1 MKREDCKILRKDDAL
16 KDMPFI
22 LLTAVNDK
30 DDIAQA
36 IGQGIKN
43 YMIKPM
49 DDEQL
54 YAKITRLLH
63 LNSRP

>member
-1 MKREDCKILRKDDAL
+1 
-16 KDMPFI
+16 MPFI

-43 YMIKPM
+43 YMIKPL

-54 YAKITRLLH
+54 DAKITRLLH
-63 LNSRP
+63 LNN

>member
-30 DDIAQA
+30 DDTV
-36 IGQGIKN
+36 
-43 YMIKPM
+43 KPP
-49 DDEQL
+49 
-54 YAKITRLLH
+54 RLGPVIFRVFLI
-63 LNSRP
+63 

>member
-43 YMIKPM
+43 
-49 DDEQL
+49 
-54 YAKITRLLH
+54 
-63 LNSRP
+63 